1 MPSGL
6 SKIHYCQNSNPTVP
20 SFITNGVLLSWRFCK
35 ELSVEIWMLS
45 TFFVVTVFIREFDKK
60 ASHAFFGSFWKKL
73 LQSVTESS
81 TSLKVIVTK
90 CNKKIITKYDNYC
103 KLRQNLW
110 QSVTGISK
118 CDKRLLE
125 KCDTYH

>member
-6 SKIHYCQNSNPTVP
+6 SKIHYCQNSNLTVP
-20 SFITNGVLLSWRFCK
+20 SFITNGVLLSWKFCK

-45 TFFVVTVFIREFDKK
+45 NFFVMTVFIREFGKK
-60 ASHAFFGSFWKKL
+60 ASHALFGSFWKKL

-81 TSLKVIVTK
+81 THLKVIVTK
-90 CNKKIITKYDNYC
+90 CDKKIITKYDGHY

-110 QSVTGISK
+110 QSVTSISK

-125 KCDTYH
+125 KYDRYH